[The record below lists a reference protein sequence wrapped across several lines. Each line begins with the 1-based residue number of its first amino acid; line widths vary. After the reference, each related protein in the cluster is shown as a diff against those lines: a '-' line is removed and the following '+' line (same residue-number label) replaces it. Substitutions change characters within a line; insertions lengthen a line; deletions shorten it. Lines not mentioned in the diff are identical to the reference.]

1 MESGLELPA
10 VSKLMEKDFVI
21 CWIDVDRMKG
31 GKDIELKMN
40 GGKQGLPWF
49 VFLDPDGKPLAD
61 SDDGGSNLGCP
72 YTEAEVEAFRG
83 LLLKAKQRLTEAE
96 VGTIIDAL
104 HEAGDRG
111 EKARKAREAEKA
123 AAAQP

>member
-1 MESGLELPA
+1 MESGLDLPA
-10 VSKLMEKDFVI
+10 VKPLLEKDFVI

-31 GKDIELKMN
+31 GKEVELKMN

-49 VFLDPDGKPLAD
+49 VFLDPEGKALAD
-61 SDDGGSNLGCP
+61 SDDGGSNIGCP
-72 YTEAEVEAFRG
+72 YREDEVETFRG

-96 VGTIIDAL
+96 IGTIADAL

-111 EKARKAREAEKA
+111 EKARTARAAEQPA
-123 AAAQP
+123 AKQP